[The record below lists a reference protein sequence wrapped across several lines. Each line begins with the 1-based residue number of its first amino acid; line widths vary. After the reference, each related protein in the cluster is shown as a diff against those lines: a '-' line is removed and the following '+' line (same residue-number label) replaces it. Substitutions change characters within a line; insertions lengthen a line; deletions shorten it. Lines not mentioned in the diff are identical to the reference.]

1 MDTGTDMKIQGPE
14 MPAWLR
20 KLILALPEP
29 GPKGVSTIYGLLIFA
44 LLVQILTTVM
54 IAVNSR

>member
-1 MDTGTDMKIQGPE
+1 